1 MWISKR
7 NESHIITHIQ
17 ERWETFNQMS
27 MVQNKVVDI
36 DAIDIQSVKINMN
49 NCIYSTYRKY
59 NNSGYKIIRMK
70 YNDETKKQT
79 GKGDKVTDYYQ
90 DKKEEEVNQILREQL
105 DKLGMTLRSGKIPGY
120 RIISRSKHNML
131 IQLQIKT
138 EEARTGW

>member
-1 MWISKR
+1 M
-7 NESHIITHIQ
+7 
-17 ERWETFNQMS
+17 
-27 MVQNKVVDI
+27 
-36 DAIDIQSVKINMN
+36 
-49 NCIYSTYRKY
+49 
-59 NNSGYKIIRMK
+59 
-70 YNDETKKQT
+70 
-79 GKGDKVTDYYQ
+79 TDYYQ